1 MGSSRKD
8 SNIVTVPFVLFVNLK
23 IDKFVRFFINKLWK
37 NQP

>member
-8 SNIVTVPFVLFVNLK
+8 SNIVPFVLFVNLE